1 MSVGYWMD
9 IGYLKCK
16 DPALIESIPTI
27 IPNEQQYSL
36 LKWRNLQQNQAE
48 EGFGN
53 EGLEKRKWKSTERRC
68 QHTNYDML

>member
-48 EGFGN
+48 EGFGKK
-53 EGLEKRKWKSTERRC
+53 GL
-68 QHTNYDML
+68 